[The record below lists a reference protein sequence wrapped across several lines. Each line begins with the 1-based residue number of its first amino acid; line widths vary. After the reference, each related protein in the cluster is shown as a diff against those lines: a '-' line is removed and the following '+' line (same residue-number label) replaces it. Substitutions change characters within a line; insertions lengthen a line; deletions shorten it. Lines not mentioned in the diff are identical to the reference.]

1 MNKKTLLLFI
11 LIIMISAIGDSLAF
25 AANVGVVPYESVS
38 VVLSSLTQIEV
49 GTILLCLNLLMIIC
63 QIITSKKIGLQNLLQ
78 IFMVFMLSSI
88 VNFIVYYV
96 FGQAQFD
103 YISRIILMIVG
114 IMISASGV
122 GMLVAL
128 DVIIYP
134 LEGFLLALSEKYNL
148 NFEKI
153 RQLTDFICL
162 IISLSLS
169 LLLHVDL
176 AIREGTIIA
185 ALLFAPVMG
194 FVNKKMEF
202 KIKNF
207 IK

>member
-1 MNKKTLLLFI
+1 MNRKTMLFFI
-11 LIIMISAIGDSLAF
+11 LFVMTTAIGDALAF
-25 AANVGVVPYESVS
+25 VANVGVVPYESVS
-38 VVLSSLTQIEV
+38 LSLNYITHIEV
-49 GTILLCLNLLMIIC
+49 GTLALCLNILMIIC
-63 QIITSKKIGLQNLLQ
+63 QILTNKKIGIGNIIQL
-78 IFMVFMLSSI
+78 FMALILSFI

-96 FGQAQFD
+96 FGQSQFD

-128 DVIIYP
+128 DVVIFP
-134 LEGFLLALSEKYNL
+134 LEGFLLALSEKYDW

-153 RQLTDFICL
+153 RQIADVICL
-162 IISLSLS
+162 MTSLSLS

-185 ALLFAPVMG
+185 TLLFAPVMG
-194 FVNKKMEF
+194 FVNKKMES
-202 KIKNF
+202 KIKKF